1 MIMPESESPINST
14 NFYSRKLCALLKD
27 HSILQQLQSIH
38 PEELQGQ
45 EELPQQIA
53 SSSDRVNLGE
63 AQGTNIN
70 SVKHPI
76 SGQTRNITSQDS
88 RPEIPAEITSETDIE
103 KLFWWFWRFYPEL
116 IRQNQNDFFL
126 YPAHSILPD
135 CPLHSYKS
143 TVSALV
149 GAMYPEHWQEGGKSQ
164 HPYLFLFTF
173 SPVQEFIKASRKFVD
188 FWAGSYL
195 LHYLSVKLCWY
206 IAETYGSDAVITP
219 SLWSQ
224 EIIDAL
230 IVKKYPD
237 FAANFACF
245 QDGTSPVGRFDNGIS
260 ASLSTAGFP
269 NVITALVPGKEA
281 ARELGE
287 KLRKCLIEEWLEIAK
302 KVREDIKKRTLEFLK
317 DTKNQQKIDEIL
329 LKEFLSEQEIC
340 KRDLKKWQIGH
351 HGSCWEWN
359 KLWEAQIE
367 KTWETYWTAMPLGN
381 PDQPLT
387 INPTDHPTENYQQ
400 WKQAQNA
407 IAPPHLAESLP
418 TTAEENLYEQINTG
432 TWWGALQARLGQSIQ
447 AVKNT
452 RTWAIPTAPGERST
466 LSGQFSAVHP
476 QLHYHGQFKNG
487 GGLSARSMRLFWRLM
502 AEVYPGLF
510 NGSEKLNA
518 IELTKRM
525 AWRYGGVAESLGINL
540 GQEDDTN
547 YDNLI
552 RFPNLSSIA
561 AARFT
566 YEDFK
571 KGGQKTRNYWNCLN
585 TLINQQLPNKADT
598 FASRTRGRPYQI
610 PKVDRQINPEN
621 RNGQNFNGVMFSSKW
636 LADDMNCNAQETATL
651 RSLVQEAHKKAKFGE
666 GSPAD
671 WWVIV
676 IGDGDGMGKYVSG
689 LKLKKYKEYLITDAI
704 AEKVKNHQD
713 YPDLLA
719 TQKRMG
725 PATHVGLN
733 RALLDFSNRLVP
745 YLTEERYCGKVV
757 YSGGDDVMAVLP
769 LADLLGYLRSLRAAW
784 CADPDPEQE
793 FSTEGGYWTPKQSL
807 QGLQKRPY
815 FTMGDGAT
823 MSLGIVIAHKSV
835 PLPTVLESL
844 WTAEKDRAKKLY
856 GKDGLCFRVI
866 YGSGNTLEALMKGE
880 LLDLWWNF
888 MQYDQQDLSALFYR
902 LAEELPRHACV
913 TESDRLLRKAA
924 QVIINRRDQTL
935 ESHIQENLLNWLDRW
950 ENWAYQ
956 TYNQVNKNK
965 TEKEVPLGTTEKD
978 LANLLRFSAFWN
990 DKRMQQMKWGETE

>member
-269 NVITALVPGKEA
+269 NVIMALVPGKEA

-287 KLRKCLIEEWLEIAK
+287 KLKKCLIEEWSEIAK

-381 PDQPLT
+381 PEQPLT
-387 INPTDHPTENYQQ
+387 INPTEENYQP
-400 WKQAQNA
+400 WKQSQNA

-566 YEDFK
+566 CEDFK

-651 RSLVQEAHKKAKFGE
+651 RSLVEEAHKKAKFGE

-676 IGDGDGMGKYVSG
+676 LGDGDGMGKYVSG
-689 LKLKKYKEYLITDAI
+689 SKLKKYKEYLITDAI
-704 AEKVKNHQD
+704 AENVKNHQD

-769 LADLLGYLRSLRAAW
+769 LADLPGYLRSLRAAW
-784 CADPDPEQE
+784 CADPDPERE

-807 QGLQKRPY
+807 QGLQQRPY

-935 ESHIQENLLNWLDRW
+935 ESHIQENLLDWLDQW
-950 ENWAYQ
+950 ENWAYR

>member
-14 NFYSRKLCALLKD
+14 NFYFRKLCALLEDK
-27 HSILQQLQSIH
+27 SILQQLQSIH

-45 EELPQQIA
+45 IEELPLQIA

-149 GAMYPEHWQEGGKSQ
+149 GAMYPEYWQEGGKSQ

-237 FAANFACF
+237 FAANFASF
-245 QDGTSPVGRFDNGIS
+245 QDGISPVGRFDNGIS
-260 ASLSTAGFP
+260 TSLSTAGFP
-269 NVITALVPGKEA
+269 NVIMALVPGKEA

-287 KLRKCLIEEWLEIAK
+287 KLKKCLREEWSEIAK

-367 KTWETYWTAMPLGN
+367 KTWETYCTAMPLGN
-381 PDQPLT
+381 PEQPLT
-387 INPTDHPTENYQQ
+387 INPTEENYQQ

-418 TTAEENLYEQINTG
+418 TTAEQNLYEQINAG

-487 GGLSARSMRLFWRLM
+487 GGLSARSMGLFWRLM

-525 AWRYGGVAESLGINL
+525 AWRYGGVAEYLGINL

-561 AARFT
+561 AARFA

-571 KGGQKTRNYWNCLN
+571 KGGQKTRKYWNCLN

-610 PKVDRQINPEN
+610 SKVDRQINPEN

-651 RSLVQEAHKKAKFGE
+651 RSLVEEAHKKAKFGE

-676 IGDGDGMGKYVSG
+676 LGDGDGMGKYVSG
-689 LKLKKYKEYLITDAI
+689 SKLKKYKEYLITDAI
-704 AEKVKNHQD
+704 AENVKNHQD

-784 CADPDPEQE
+784 CADPDPERE

-807 QGLQKRPY
+807 QGLQQRPY

-888 MQYDQQDLSALFYR
+888 MRYDQQDLSALFYR

-935 ESHIQENLLNWLDRW
+935 ESHIQENLLDWLDQW
-950 ENWAYQ
+950 ENWAYR

>member
-1 MIMPESESPINST
+1 
-14 NFYSRKLCALLKD
+14 
-27 HSILQQLQSIH
+27 
-38 PEELQGQ
+38 
-45 EELPQQIA
+45 
-53 SSSDRVNLGE
+53 
-63 AQGTNIN
+63 
-70 SVKHPI
+70 
-76 SGQTRNITSQDS
+76 
-88 RPEIPAEITSETDIE
+88 
-103 KLFWWFWRFYPEL
+103 
-116 IRQNQNDFFL
+116 
-126 YPAHSILPD
+126 
-135 CPLHSYKS
+135 
-143 TVSALV
+143 
-149 GAMYPEHWQEGGKSQ
+149 
-164 HPYLFLFTF
+164 
-173 SPVQEFIKASRKFVD
+173 
-188 FWAGSYL
+188 
-195 LHYLSVKLCWY
+195 
-206 IAETYGSDAVITP
+206 
-219 SLWSQ
+219 
-224 EIIDAL
+224 
-230 IVKKYPD
+230 
-237 FAANFACF
+237 
-245 QDGTSPVGRFDNGIS
+245 
-260 ASLSTAGFP
+260 
-269 NVITALVPGKEA
+269 
-281 ARELGE
+281 
-287 KLRKCLIEEWLEIAK
+287 
-302 KVREDIKKRTLEFLK
+302 
-317 DTKNQQKIDEIL
+317 
-329 LKEFLSEQEIC
+329 
-340 KRDLKKWQIGH
+340 
-351 HGSCWEWN
+351 
-359 KLWEAQIE
+359 
-367 KTWETYWTAMPLGN
+367 
-381 PDQPLT
+381 
-387 INPTDHPTENYQQ
+387 
-400 WKQAQNA
+400 
-407 IAPPHLAESLP
+407 
-418 TTAEENLYEQINTG
+418 
-432 TWWGALQARLGQSIQ
+432 LGQSIQ

-566 YEDFK
+566 CEDFK

-598 FASRTRGRPYQI
+598 FASRTHGRPYQI

-651 RSLVQEAHKKAKFGE
+651 RSLVEEAHKKAKFGE

-676 IGDGDGMGKYVSG
+676 LGDGDGMGKYVSG
-689 LKLKKYKEYLITDAI
+689 SKLKKYKEYLITDAI

-784 CADPDPEQE
+784 CADPDPERE

>member
-14 NFYSRKLCALLKD
+14 NFYFSKLCALVEDK
-27 HSILQQLQSIH
+27 SILQQLQSIH

-45 EELPQQIA
+45 IEELPLQIA

-76 SGQTRNITSQDS
+76 SGQTRNITSQDL

-237 FAANFACF
+237 FAANFAYF

-260 ASLSTAGFP
+260 TSLSTAGFP
-269 NVITALVPGKEA
+269 NVIMALVPGKEA

-287 KLRKCLIEEWLEIAK
+287 KLKKCLIEEWSEIAK

-381 PDQPLT
+381 PEQPLT
-387 INPTDHPTENYQQ
+387 INPTEENYQQ

-418 TTAEENLYEQINTG
+418 TTAEQNLYEQINAG

-566 YEDFK
+566 CEDFK

-610 PKVDRQINPEN
+610 SKVDRQINAEN

-651 RSLVQEAHKKAKFGE
+651 RSLVEEAHKKAKFGE

-676 IGDGDGMGKYVSG
+676 LGDGDGMGKYVSG
-689 LKLKKYKEYLITDAI
+689 SKLKKYKEYLITDAI
-704 AEKVKNHQD
+704 AENVKNHQD

-784 CADPDPEQE
+784 CADPDPERE
-793 FSTEGGYWTPKQSL
+793 FSTEGGYWTPKQTL
-807 QGLQKRPY
+807 QGLQQRPY

-935 ESHIQENLLNWLDRW
+935 ESHIQENLLNWLDQW
-950 ENWAYQ
+950 ENWAYR

>member
-1 MIMPESESPINST
+1 
-14 NFYSRKLCALLKD
+14 
-27 HSILQQLQSIH
+27 
-38 PEELQGQ
+38 
-45 EELPQQIA
+45 
-53 SSSDRVNLGE
+53 
-63 AQGTNIN
+63 
-70 SVKHPI
+70 
-76 SGQTRNITSQDS
+76 
-88 RPEIPAEITSETDIE
+88 
-103 KLFWWFWRFYPEL
+103 
-116 IRQNQNDFFL
+116 
-126 YPAHSILPD
+126 
-135 CPLHSYKS
+135 
-143 TVSALV
+143 
-149 GAMYPEHWQEGGKSQ
+149 
-164 HPYLFLFTF
+164 
-173 SPVQEFIKASRKFVD
+173 
-188 FWAGSYL
+188 
-195 LHYLSVKLCWY
+195 
-206 IAETYGSDAVITP
+206 
-219 SLWSQ
+219 
-224 EIIDAL
+224 
-230 IVKKYPD
+230 
-237 FAANFACF
+237 
-245 QDGTSPVGRFDNGIS
+245 
-260 ASLSTAGFP
+260 
-269 NVITALVPGKEA
+269 
-281 ARELGE
+281 
-287 KLRKCLIEEWLEIAK
+287 
-302 KVREDIKKRTLEFLK
+302 
-317 DTKNQQKIDEIL
+317 
-329 LKEFLSEQEIC
+329 
-340 KRDLKKWQIGH
+340 
-351 HGSCWEWN
+351 
-359 KLWEAQIE
+359 
-367 KTWETYWTAMPLGN
+367 MPLGN
-381 PDQPLT
+381 PEQPLT
-387 INPTDHPTENYQQ
+387 INPTEENYQQ

-432 TWWGALQARLGQSIQ
+432 TWWGALQARLGQSTQ

-566 YEDFK
+566 CEDFK
-571 KGGQKTRNYWNCLN
+571 KGGQKTRKYWNCLN

-651 RSLVQEAHKKAKFGE
+651 RSLVEEAHKKAKFGE

-676 IGDGDGMGKYVSG
+676 LGDGDGMGKYVSG
-689 LKLKKYKEYLITDAI
+689 SKLKKYKEYLITDAI
-704 AEKVKNHQD
+704 AENVKNHQD

-769 LADLLGYLRSLRAAW
+769 LADLPGYLRSLRAAW
-784 CADPDPEQE
+784 CADPDPERE
-793 FSTEGGYWTPKQSL
+793 FSTEGGYWTPKQTL
-807 QGLQKRPY
+807 QGLQQRPY

-935 ESHIQENLLNWLDRW
+935 ESHIQENLLNWLDQW

>member
-1 MIMPESESPINST
+1 M
-14 NFYSRKLCALLKD
+14 
-27 HSILQQLQSIH
+27 
-38 PEELQGQ
+38 
-45 EELPQQIA
+45 
-53 SSSDRVNLGE
+53 
-63 AQGTNIN
+63 
-70 SVKHPI
+70 
-76 SGQTRNITSQDS
+76 
-88 RPEIPAEITSETDIE
+88 
-103 KLFWWFWRFYPEL
+103 
-116 IRQNQNDFFL
+116 
-126 YPAHSILPD
+126 
-135 CPLHSYKS
+135 
-143 TVSALV
+143 
-149 GAMYPEHWQEGGKSQ
+149 
-164 HPYLFLFTF
+164 
-173 SPVQEFIKASRKFVD
+173 
-188 FWAGSYL
+188 
-195 LHYLSVKLCWY
+195 
-206 IAETYGSDAVITP
+206 
-219 SLWSQ
+219 
-224 EIIDAL
+224 
-230 IVKKYPD
+230 
-237 FAANFACF
+237 
-245 QDGTSPVGRFDNGIS
+245 
-260 ASLSTAGFP
+260 
-269 NVITALVPGKEA
+269 
-281 ARELGE
+281 
-287 KLRKCLIEEWLEIAK
+287 
-302 KVREDIKKRTLEFLK
+302 
-317 DTKNQQKIDEIL
+317 
-329 LKEFLSEQEIC
+329 
-340 KRDLKKWQIGH
+340 
-351 HGSCWEWN
+351 
-359 KLWEAQIE
+359 
-367 KTWETYWTAMPLGN
+367 
-381 PDQPLT
+381 
-387 INPTDHPTENYQQ
+387 
-400 WKQAQNA
+400 
-407 IAPPHLAESLP
+407 
-418 TTAEENLYEQINTG
+418 
-432 TWWGALQARLGQSIQ
+432 GQSIQ

-561 AARFT
+561 AARFA

-598 FASRTRGRPYQI
+598 FASRTHGRPYQI

-651 RSLVQEAHKKAKFGE
+651 RSLVEEAHKKAKFGE

-676 IGDGDGMGKYVSG
+676 LGDGDGMGKYVSG
-689 LKLKKYKEYLITDAI
+689 SKLKKYKEYLITDAI
-704 AEKVKNHQD
+704 AENVKNHQD

-784 CADPDPEQE
+784 CADPDPERE
-793 FSTEGGYWTPKQSL
+793 FSTEGGYWTPKQTL
-807 QGLQKRPY
+807 QGLQQRPY

-935 ESHIQENLLNWLDRW
+935 ESHIQENLLNWLDQW

>member
-1 MIMPESESPINST
+1 MIMPKSESPINST
-14 NFYSRKLCALLKD
+14 NFYFRKLCALLEDK
-27 HSILQQLQSIH
+27 SILQQLQSIH

-45 EELPQQIA
+45 IEELPLQIA

-116 IRQNQNDFFL
+116 IRQNQKDFFL

-237 FAANFACF
+237 FAANFASF
-245 QDGTSPVGRFDNGIS
+245 QDGISPVGRFDNGIS
-260 ASLSTAGFP
+260 TSLSTAGFP
-269 NVITALVPGKEA
+269 NVIMALVPGKEA

-287 KLRKCLIEEWLEIAK
+287 KLKKCLIEEWSEIAK

-381 PDQPLT
+381 PEQPLT
-387 INPTDHPTENYQQ
+387 INPTEENYQQ

-487 GGLSARSMRLFWRLM
+487 GGLSARSMGLFWRLM

-566 YEDFK
+566 CEDFK
-571 KGGQKTRNYWNCLN
+571 KGGQKTRKYWNCLN

-651 RSLVQEAHKKAKFGE
+651 RSLVEEAHKKAKFGE

-676 IGDGDGMGKYVSG
+676 LGDGDGMGKYVSG
-689 LKLKKYKEYLITDAI
+689 SKLKKYKEYLITDAI
-704 AEKVKNHQD
+704 AENVKNHQD

-769 LADLLGYLRSLRAAW
+769 LADLLGYLRSLRDAW
-784 CADPDPEQE
+784 CADPDPERE
-793 FSTEGGYWTPKQSL
+793 FSTEGGYWTPKQTL
-807 QGLQKRPY
+807 QGLQQRPY

-935 ESHIQENLLNWLDRW
+935 ESHIQENLLNWLDQW

>member
-14 NFYSRKLCALLKD
+14 NFYSRKLCALLED

-45 EELPQQIA
+45 IEELPQQIA

-237 FAANFACF
+237 FAANFASF
-245 QDGTSPVGRFDNGIS
+245 QDGISPVGRFDNGIS
-260 ASLSTAGFP
+260 TSLSTAGFP
-269 NVITALVPGKEA
+269 NVIMALVPGKEA

-287 KLRKCLIEEWLEIAK
+287 KLRKCLIEEWSDIAK
-302 KVREDIKKRTLEFLK
+302 KVREDIKKRTIEFLK

-381 PDQPLT
+381 PEQPLT
-387 INPTDHPTENYQQ
+387 INPTEENYQQ
-400 WKQAQNA
+400 WKQAQNV

-487 GGLSARSMRLFWRLM
+487 GGLSARSMGLFWRLM

-561 AARFT
+561 AARFA

-598 FASRTRGRPYQI
+598 FASRTHGRPYQI

-651 RSLVQEAHKKAKFGE
+651 RSLVEEAHKKAKFGE

-676 IGDGDGMGKYVSG
+676 LGDGDGMGKYVSG
-689 LKLKKYKEYLITDAI
+689 SKLKKYKEYLITDAI
-704 AEKVKNHQD
+704 TENVKNHQD

-769 LADLLGYLRSLRAAW
+769 LADLPGYLRSLRAAW
-784 CADPDPEQE
+784 CADPDPERE

-913 TESDRLLRKAA
+913 TESDRLFRKAA

-935 ESHIQENLLNWLDRW
+935 ESHIQENLLNWLDQW

>member
-1 MIMPESESPINST
+1 MIMPESESPINSR
-14 NFYSRKLCALLKD
+14 NFYSRKLCALPEDK
-27 HSILQQLQSIH
+27 SILQQLQSIH

-45 EELPQQIA
+45 IEELPLQIA

-76 SGQTRNITSQDS
+76 SGQTRNITSQDL

-230 IVKKYPD
+230 IIKKYPD
-237 FAANFACF
+237 FASNFASF

-260 ASLSTAGFP
+260 TSLSTAGFP
-269 NVITALVPGKEA
+269 NVIMALVPGKEA

-287 KLRKCLIEEWLEIAK
+287 KLKKCLIEEWSEIAK

-381 PDQPLT
+381 PEQPLT
-387 INPTDHPTENYQQ
+387 INPTEENYQQ

-407 IAPPHLAESLP
+407 IALPHLAESLP
-418 TTAEENLYEQINTG
+418 TTAEENLYEQINIG
-432 TWWGALQARLGQSIQ
+432 TWWGPLQARLGQSTQ

-566 YEDFK
+566 CEDFK

-598 FASRTRGRPYQI
+598 FASRTHGRPYQI

-651 RSLVQEAHKKAKFGE
+651 RSLVEEAHKKAKFGE

-676 IGDGDGMGKYVSG
+676 LGDGDGMGKYVSG
-689 LKLKKYKEYLITDAI
+689 SKLKKYKEYLITDAI
-704 AEKVKNHQD
+704 AENVKNHQD

-769 LADLLGYLRSLRAAW
+769 LADLPGYLRSLRAAW
-784 CADPDPEQE
+784 CADPDPERE

-807 QGLQKRPY
+807 QGLQQRPY

-935 ESHIQENLLNWLDRW
+935 ESHIQENLLNWLDQW

>member
-1 MIMPESESPINST
+1 M
-14 NFYSRKLCALLKD
+14 
-27 HSILQQLQSIH
+27 
-38 PEELQGQ
+38 
-45 EELPQQIA
+45 
-53 SSSDRVNLGE
+53 
-63 AQGTNIN
+63 
-70 SVKHPI
+70 
-76 SGQTRNITSQDS
+76 
-88 RPEIPAEITSETDIE
+88 
-103 KLFWWFWRFYPEL
+103 
-116 IRQNQNDFFL
+116 
-126 YPAHSILPD
+126 
-135 CPLHSYKS
+135 
-143 TVSALV
+143 
-149 GAMYPEHWQEGGKSQ
+149 
-164 HPYLFLFTF
+164 
-173 SPVQEFIKASRKFVD
+173 
-188 FWAGSYL
+188 YL
-195 LHYLSVKLCWY
+195 LR
-206 IAETYGSDAVITP
+206 IGNA
-219 SLWSQ
+219 
-224 EIIDAL
+224 
-230 IVKKYPD
+230 
-237 FAANFACF
+237 
-245 QDGTSPVGRFDNGIS
+245 
-260 ASLSTAGFP
+260 
-269 NVITALVPGKEA
+269 
-281 ARELGE
+281 
-287 KLRKCLIEEWLEIAK
+287 
-302 KVREDIKKRTLEFLK
+302 
-317 DTKNQQKIDEIL
+317 IDEIL

-351 HGSCWEWN
+351 YGSCWEWN

-381 PDQPLT
+381 PEQPLT
-387 INPTDHPTENYQQ
+387 INPTEENYQQ
-400 WKQAQNA
+400 WKQAQNV

-561 AARFT
+561 AARFA

-571 KGGQKTRNYWNCLN
+571 KGGQKTRSYWNCLN

-598 FASRTRGRPYQI
+598 FASRTHGRPYQI

-621 RNGQNFNGVMFSSKW
+621 RNGKNFNGVMFSSKW
-636 LADDMNCNAQETATL
+636 LADDMNCSAQETATL
-651 RSLVQEAHKKAKFGE
+651 RSLVEEAHKKAKFGE

-676 IGDGDGMGKYVSG
+676 LGDGDGMGKYVSG
-689 LKLKKYKEYLITDAI
+689 SKLKKYKEYLITDEI
-704 AEKVKNHQD
+704 AENVKNHQD

-784 CADPDPEQE
+784 CADPDPERE

-913 TESDRLLRKAA
+913 TESDRLFRKAA

-935 ESHIQENLLNWLDRW
+935 ESHIQENLLNWLDQW

>member
-1 MIMPESESPINST
+1 
-14 NFYSRKLCALLKD
+14 
-27 HSILQQLQSIH
+27 
-38 PEELQGQ
+38 
-45 EELPQQIA
+45 
-53 SSSDRVNLGE
+53 
-63 AQGTNIN
+63 
-70 SVKHPI
+70 
-76 SGQTRNITSQDS
+76 
-88 RPEIPAEITSETDIE
+88 
-103 KLFWWFWRFYPEL
+103 
-116 IRQNQNDFFL
+116 
-126 YPAHSILPD
+126 
-135 CPLHSYKS
+135 
-143 TVSALV
+143 
-149 GAMYPEHWQEGGKSQ
+149 
-164 HPYLFLFTF
+164 
-173 SPVQEFIKASRKFVD
+173 
-188 FWAGSYL
+188 
-195 LHYLSVKLCWY
+195 
-206 IAETYGSDAVITP
+206 
-219 SLWSQ
+219 
-224 EIIDAL
+224 
-230 IVKKYPD
+230 
-237 FAANFACF
+237 
-245 QDGTSPVGRFDNGIS
+245 
-260 ASLSTAGFP
+260 
-269 NVITALVPGKEA
+269 
-281 ARELGE
+281 
-287 KLRKCLIEEWLEIAK
+287 
-302 KVREDIKKRTLEFLK
+302 
-317 DTKNQQKIDEIL
+317 
-329 LKEFLSEQEIC
+329 
-340 KRDLKKWQIGH
+340 
-351 HGSCWEWN
+351 
-359 KLWEAQIE
+359 
-367 KTWETYWTAMPLGN
+367 MPLGN
-381 PDQPLT
+381 PEQPLT
-387 INPTDHPTENYQQ
+387 INTTDNPTGENYQQ

-502 AEVYPGLF
+502 AEVYLGLF

-561 AARFT
+561 AARFA

-571 KGGQKTRNYWNCLN
+571 KGGQKTRSYWNCLN

-598 FASRTRGRPYQI
+598 FASRTHGRPYQI

-651 RSLVQEAHKKAKFGE
+651 RSLVEEAHKKAKFGE

-671 WWVIV
+671 WWVIAL
-676 IGDGDGMGKYVSG
+676 GDGDGMGKYVSG
-689 LKLKKYKEYLITDAI
+689 SKLKKYKEYLITDAI
-704 AEKVKNHQD
+704 TENVKNHQD

-784 CADPDPEQE
+784 CADPDPERE

-807 QGLQKRPY
+807 QGLQQRPY

-913 TESDRLLRKAA
+913 TESDRLFRKAA

-935 ESHIQENLLNWLDRW
+935 ESHIQENLLNWLDQW

>member
-1 MIMPESESPINST
+1 
-14 NFYSRKLCALLKD
+14 
-27 HSILQQLQSIH
+27 
-38 PEELQGQ
+38 
-45 EELPQQIA
+45 
-53 SSSDRVNLGE
+53 
-63 AQGTNIN
+63 
-70 SVKHPI
+70 
-76 SGQTRNITSQDS
+76 
-88 RPEIPAEITSETDIE
+88 
-103 KLFWWFWRFYPEL
+103 
-116 IRQNQNDFFL
+116 
-126 YPAHSILPD
+126 
-135 CPLHSYKS
+135 
-143 TVSALV
+143 
-149 GAMYPEHWQEGGKSQ
+149 
-164 HPYLFLFTF
+164 
-173 SPVQEFIKASRKFVD
+173 
-188 FWAGSYL
+188 
-195 LHYLSVKLCWY
+195 
-206 IAETYGSDAVITP
+206 
-219 SLWSQ
+219 
-224 EIIDAL
+224 
-230 IVKKYPD
+230 
-237 FAANFACF
+237 
-245 QDGTSPVGRFDNGIS
+245 
-260 ASLSTAGFP
+260 
-269 NVITALVPGKEA
+269 
-281 ARELGE
+281 
-287 KLRKCLIEEWLEIAK
+287 
-302 KVREDIKKRTLEFLK
+302 
-317 DTKNQQKIDEIL
+317 
-329 LKEFLSEQEIC
+329 
-340 KRDLKKWQIGH
+340 
-351 HGSCWEWN
+351 
-359 KLWEAQIE
+359 
-367 KTWETYWTAMPLGN
+367 MPLGN

-387 INPTDHPTENYQQ
+387 INPTEENYQQ
-400 WKQAQNA
+400 WKQSQNA
-407 IAPPHLAESLP
+407 ITPPHLAESLP

-566 YEDFK
+566 CEDFK

-598 FASRTRGRPYQI
+598 FASRTHGRPYQI

-651 RSLVQEAHKKAKFGE
+651 RSLVEEAHKKAKFGE

-676 IGDGDGMGKYVSG
+676 LGDGDGMGKYVSG
-689 LKLKKYKEYLITDAI
+689 SKLKKYKEYLITDAI

-769 LADLLGYLRSLRAAW
+769 LADLPGYLRSLRAAW
-784 CADPDPEQE
+784 CADPDPERE
-793 FSTEGGYWTPKQSL
+793 FSTEGGYWTPKQTL
-807 QGLQKRPY
+807 QGLQQRPY

-935 ESHIQENLLNWLDRW
+935 ESHIQENLLNWLDEW
-950 ENWAYQ
+950 ENWAYR

>member
-1 MIMPESESPINST
+1 MIMPESESPINSR
-14 NFYSRKLCALLKD
+14 NFYSRKLCALPEDK
-27 HSILQQLQSIH
+27 SILQQLQSIH

-45 EELPQQIA
+45 IEELPLQIA

-76 SGQTRNITSQDS
+76 SGQTRNITSQDL

-230 IVKKYPD
+230 IIKKYPD
-237 FAANFACF
+237 FASNFASF

-260 ASLSTAGFP
+260 TSLSTAGFP
-269 NVITALVPGKEA
+269 NVIMALVPGKEA

-287 KLRKCLIEEWLEIAK
+287 KLKKCLIEEWSEIAK

-329 LKEFLSEQEIC
+329 LKKFLSEQEIC

-381 PDQPLT
+381 PEQPLT
-387 INPTDHPTENYQQ
+387 INPTEENYQQ

-407 IAPPHLAESLP
+407 ISPPHLAEFLP
-418 TTAEENLYEQINTG
+418 TTAEENLYEQINIG
-432 TWWGALQARLGQSIQ
+432 TWWGASQARLGQSTQ

-561 AARFT
+561 AARFA

-571 KGGQKTRNYWNCLN
+571 KGGQKTRKYWNCLN

-598 FASRTRGRPYQI
+598 FASRTHGRPYQI

-651 RSLVQEAHKKAKFGE
+651 RSLVEEAHKKAKFGE

-676 IGDGDGMGKYVSG
+676 LGDGDGMGKYVSG
-689 LKLKKYKEYLITDAI
+689 SKLKKYKEYLITDAI
-704 AEKVKNHQD
+704 AENVKNHQD

-769 LADLLGYLRSLRAAW
+769 LADLPGYLRSLRAAW
-784 CADPDPEQE
+784 CADPDPERE
-793 FSTEGGYWTPKQSL
+793 FSTEGGYWTPKQTL
-807 QGLQKRPY
+807 QGLQQRPY

-935 ESHIQENLLNWLDRW
+935 ESHIQENLLNWLDQW

-965 TEKEVPLGTTEKD
+965 TEKEFPLGTTEKD

>member
-1 MIMPESESPINST
+1 
-14 NFYSRKLCALLKD
+14 
-27 HSILQQLQSIH
+27 
-38 PEELQGQ
+38 
-45 EELPQQIA
+45 
-53 SSSDRVNLGE
+53 DR
-63 AQGTNIN
+63 
-70 SVKHPI
+70 
-76 SGQTRNITSQDS
+76 
-88 RPEIPAEITSETDIE
+88 
-103 KLFWWFWRFYPEL
+103 
-116 IRQNQNDFFL
+116 
-126 YPAHSILPD
+126 
-135 CPLHSYKS
+135 
-143 TVSALV
+143 
-149 GAMYPEHWQEGGKSQ
+149 
-164 HPYLFLFTF
+164 
-173 SPVQEFIKASRKFVD
+173 
-188 FWAGSYL
+188 
-195 LHYLSVKLCWY
+195 
-206 IAETYGSDAVITP
+206 
-219 SLWSQ
+219 
-224 EIIDAL
+224 
-230 IVKKYPD
+230 
-237 FAANFACF
+237 
-245 QDGTSPVGRFDNGIS
+245 
-260 ASLSTAGFP
+260 
-269 NVITALVPGKEA
+269 
-281 ARELGE
+281 
-287 KLRKCLIEEWLEIAK
+287 
-302 KVREDIKKRTLEFLK
+302 
-317 DTKNQQKIDEIL
+317 
-329 LKEFLSEQEIC
+329 FLSEQEIC

-381 PDQPLT
+381 PEQPLT
-387 INPTDHPTENYQQ
+387 INPTEENYQQ
-400 WKQAQNA
+400 WKQAQNV

-561 AARFT
+561 AARFA

-598 FASRTRGRPYQI
+598 FASRTHGRPYQI

-621 RNGQNFNGVMFSSKW
+621 RNGKNFNGVMFSSKW
-636 LADDMNCNAQETATL
+636 LADDMNCSAQETATL
-651 RSLVQEAHKKAKFGE
+651 RSLVEEAHKKAKFGE

-676 IGDGDGMGKYVSG
+676 LGDGDGMGKYVSG
-689 LKLKKYKEYLITDAI
+689 SKLKKYKEYLITDAI
-704 AEKVKNHQD
+704 TENVKNHQD

-784 CADPDPEQE
+784 CADPDPERE

-913 TESDRLLRKAA
+913 TESDRLFRKAA

-935 ESHIQENLLNWLDRW
+935 ESHIQENLLNWLDQW